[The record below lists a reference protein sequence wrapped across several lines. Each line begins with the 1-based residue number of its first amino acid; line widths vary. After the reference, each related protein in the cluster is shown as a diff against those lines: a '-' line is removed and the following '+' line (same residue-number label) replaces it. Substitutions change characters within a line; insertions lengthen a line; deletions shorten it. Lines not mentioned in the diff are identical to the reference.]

1 MRLRKLEIR
10 NYKSLR
16 NIMIA
21 PTPLSV
27 FVGPNGAGK
36 TNLADAIDFL
46 GHTYRWD
53 LESAVAQK
61 GGYENICYRDVRR
74 SKDPISFRVISDFN
88 VHQMEVILLSSQIRL
103 HAGLHLLDHFFEF
116 KAKSRDIQSP
126 FSIDAE
132 EVVIWDLRT
141 AKAIRPPLRDQNPAA
156 LYSSGEVEHSEWM
169 LQIPSYL
176 KHELRNFGVFQLNP
190 RSCRGS
196 GVPTPSADLDRFGGN
211 LPAVV
216 AFLKKQYPE
225 EFGRVLETVRRITPT
240 IEDIETG
247 FTHTKTLA
255 LFVKEK
261 GISRPWTSEDIS
273 DGTIQTIALL
283 TAVFDPRTSLV
294 VIEEPEN
301 SVHPW
306 ALRNLVEAFRIA
318 SEKKQILLT
327 THSPILIDQLEPE
340 EIWVVQKPGTE
351 TKIDPLLSLDPSL
364 KEAWGQGKFTL
375 SEYLDSG
382 AVPEAVPAAGL

>member
-1 MRLRKLEIR
+1 M
-10 NYKSLR
+10 
-16 NIMIA
+16 A
-21 PTPLSV
+21 
-27 FVGPNGAGK
+27 
-36 TNLADAIDFL
+36 
-46 GHTYRWD
+46 
-53 LESAVAQK
+53 
-61 GGYENICYRDVRR
+61 
-74 SKDPISFRVISDFN
+74 
-88 VHQMEVILLSSQIRL
+88 
-103 HAGLHLLDHFFEF
+103 
-116 KAKSRDIQSP
+116 
-126 FSIDAE
+126 
-132 EVVIWDLRT
+132 
-141 AKAIRPPLRDQNPAA
+141 
-156 LYSSGEVEHSEWM
+156 
-169 LQIPSYL
+169 YL
-176 KHELRNFGVFQLNP
+176 KK
-190 RSCRGS
+190 S
-196 GVPTPSADLDRFGGN
+196 
-211 LPAVV
+211 
-216 AFLKKQYPE
+216 YPN
-225 EFGRVLETVRRITPT
+225 EFTTILETLRRITPT

-255 LFVKEK
+255 LFVREK

-283 TAVFDPRTSLV
+283 TAVFDPRISLI

-327 THSPILIDQLEPE
+327 THSPILIDQMKPE
-340 EIWVVQKPGTE
+340 EVWVVRKPGTE